1 MSLSCG
7 RKRRT
12 EWGYFPIEQGGGRRL
27 FGEQGIVE
35 GGKEM
40 RMSLARWG
48 WASYLPG
55 AVSARGPRQPRNR
68 VARSSPS
75 RRAWPPLTVTAP
87 VLLNA
92 LAVES
97 AAWLSGP
104 ETSCESS
111 CPKPA
116 PLSAQPFFL
125 SGQSPQLEGR
135 IVSQDAA
142 LNSVSPGLLPCSR
155 DLWAGSFLSWKD
167 KLESINF

>member
-7 RKRRT
+7 RKQRT

-40 RMSLARWG
+40 RIGLSV
-48 WASYLPG
+48 LPPWCRI
-55 AVSARGPRQPRNR
+55 SPRPTPAQEQGGQEQPQQEG
-68 VARSSPS
+68 
-75 RRAWPPLTVTAP
+75 LTPNHCVTAP
-87 VLLNA
+87 VLLSA

-104 ETSCESS
+104 EISCESS

-125 SGQSPQLEGR
+125 SGRSPQLEGR

-155 DLWAGSFLSWKD
+155 DLWAGSFLS
-167 KLESINF
+167 